1 MSANKKPRKKYR
13 EKIIH
18 VPMMPESRDSLAME
32 LHARVRTL
40 VLAPSVDA
48 CNEVSKVL
56 AIMRDAGLDSVAL
69 STAIMVIDSVID
81 RFIRVNK
88 IGISQS
94 ETEALQ
100 TAAGQLDRQLATI
113 PVNVLKASRYVVNQR
128 FERINAE

>member
-1 MSANKKPRKKYR
+1 MSGNKKPRKAYR
-13 EKIIH
+13 EKLIH
-18 VPMMPESRDSLAME
+18 VPMMPESRDTLAMQ
-32 LHARVRTL
+32 LHAAVETL
-40 VLAPSVDA
+40 IHAPSVDA
-48 CNEVSKVL
+48 CNEVSKKL
-56 AIMRDAGLDSVAL
+56 AIMNHAGLQSVAL

-81 RFIRVNK
+81 RFIRVKK

-94 ETEALQ
+94 ETETLQ